1 MLFHLTMQKR
11 KPMKTLVML
20 FFVLLSSGSFSQ
32 VDEALKKMQLYEGS
46 IYVTYGHRI
55 TEIFSEL
62 EFHLGVGTFP
72 KTNVAYLTY
81 NQLIVLMQDT
91 AKRENWNQ
99 KRYLKSR
106 NYLRDHA
113 FGGRIIL
120 YVERFDQYETNNTFL
135 FVIVRNKEEEKLLE
149 HDLPRR
155 SADLVTTDVF
165 SNWAYIDINTN
176 LPDNFYIYVNHKMTN
191 FLSDTKFLI
200 ETNAAPLQMAK
211 EE

>member
-1 MLFHLTMQKR
+1 
-11 KPMKTLVML
+11 MKTLAIL
-20 FFVLLSSGSFSQ
+20 IFVLLSSVSFSQ
-32 VDEALKKMQLYEGS
+32 VDEALKRMQLYEGS

-62 EFHLGVGTFP
+62 EFHMGIGIFP
-72 KTNVAYLTY
+72 KTNIAYLTY

-91 AKRENWNQ
+91 AKREQWDQN
-99 KRYLKSR
+99 RYLQSR
-106 NYLRDHA
+106 NHLRDNA
-113 FGGRIIL
+113 FGGRIVL

-149 HDLPRR
+149 YDLPRR
-155 SADLVTTDVF
+155 SADLVTSDVF
-165 SNWAYIDINTN
+165 SNWAYIDINTD
-176 LPDNFYIYVNHKMTN
+176 LPEDFFIYVNHKLTN

-200 ETNAAPLQMAK
+200 ETNAAPLQMVK